1 MRNLA
6 KKRRAV
12 RVVRGDATKGV
23 TGKPPRDRGRVVTLA
38 AEPTAV
44 DLDLTKTVVIVV
56 DMQND
61 PAEVVGALPHP
72 HLHPQVHLLVPI
84 H

>member
-61 PAEVVGALPHP
+61 FGSRGGMTSRNGPWGAKDS
-72 HLHPQVHLLVPI
+72 
-84 H
+84 